1 MATTA
6 QVISLAECSSALAL
20 GSMAF
25 MDRAVT
31 DTMGTMGAGITV
43 GGLFA
48 VISVAEEAEI
58 SVDSEAAKS
67 TEGVGSV
74 EGVAV
79 DSTEAAVFMAADA
92 GKRSDFSVEIRNGCQ
107 QRRAAVF
114 FCSVA
119 SLFPFKE
126 KG

>member
-1 MATTA
+1 M
-6 QVISLAECSSALAL
+6 AECSLAPAP
-20 GSMAF
+20 GSMAI
-25 MDRAVT
+25 MGRAVT
-31 DTMGTMGAGITV
+31 DTMGTMGALITV

-48 VISVAEEAEI
+48 VISAAEEAEI
-58 SVDSEAAKS
+58 SADLEAAKS

-79 DSTEAAVFMAADA
+79 DSTEPAVFMAADA
-92 GKRSDFSVEIRNGCQ
+92 VKRSDFSVENKNGCQ

-119 SLFPFKE
+119 SLFP
-126 KG
+126 GQV